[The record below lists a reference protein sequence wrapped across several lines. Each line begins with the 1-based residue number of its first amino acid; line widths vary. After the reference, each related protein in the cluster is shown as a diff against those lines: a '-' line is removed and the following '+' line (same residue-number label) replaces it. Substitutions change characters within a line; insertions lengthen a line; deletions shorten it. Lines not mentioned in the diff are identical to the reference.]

1 MKVNAMVCYSAST
14 VKYCR
19 QNKMWIHKMKMNTMA
34 MEETC
39 GNFYLSRGHEILM
52 RGHDILLRRHDIRVA
67 MI

>member
-1 MKVNAMVCYSAST
+1 MEVQST
-14 VKYCR
+14 KFYLY
-19 QNKMWIHKMKMNTMA
+19 QFIHLYGS